1 MTPQVKTNE
10 TALMQAEKR
19 PMAQKI
25 GIGSLILG
33 AVFLVAFSIIGV
45 LAK

>member
-1 MTPQVKTNE
+1 MTPIVRDKE

-33 AVFLVAFSIIGV
+33 AVFLVAFSIIAA
-45 LAK
+45 LAN

>member
-1 MTPQVKTNE
+1 MTPLVRTEE
-10 TALMQAEKR
+10 TALTQAEKR

>member
-1 MTPQVKTNE
+1 MTPQAKTNE
-10 TALMQAEKR
+10 TALTQAEKR

>member
-1 MTPQVKTNE
+1 MTPQVTSKE
-10 TALMQAEKR
+10 TALTQAEKR

-33 AVFLVAFSIIGV
+33 AVFLVAFSIIAA
-45 LAK
+45 LAN

>member
-1 MTPQVKTNE
+1 MTPQVTPQE
-10 TALMQAEKR
+10 TALTQAERR

-33 AVFLVAFSIIGV
+33 AVFLVAFSIIAA
-45 LAK
+45 LAN